1 MLATFKDFLFSFP
14 GARAFFFLLFA
25 AKIDINDR
33 KKPSGTQGKFFI
45 ASHLEVEVEVL
56 LTLFFSVRNPAV
68 FFFTFGRREMSGR
81 KKDNGDHTWH
91 AKKYVMQTKHEI
103 RSCIGAI
110 LTMSYL
116 V

>member
-14 GARAFFFLLFA
+14 GCQSFFFLLFA

-33 KKPSGTQGKFFI
+33 KKPPGTQDKFFI

-68 FFFTFGRREMSGR
+68 FFFKFGRREMSGR
-81 KKDNGDHTWH
+81 KKRQWRSHV
-91 AKKYVMQTKHEI
+91 ARKEI
-103 RSCIGAI
+103 RYADQ
-110 LTMSYL
+110 T
-116 V
+116 